1 MEQNGR
7 ILGDAAS
14 KEDITATLRHHES
27 LLKSMNAGAPA
38 AARDAIASR
47 IEILKQAICAKEPF
61 HVQLVKVQA
70 ALTRKEVAEKK
81 HSAVWTAREAA
92 DKADQHVLNLRQR
105 MAELTER
112 IYTDTD
118 TGMNEE
124 PWSCGEW
131 QDAGGSWS
139 GWQWHQPDGDV
150 QARAVGEITALG
162 MGVENLRG
170 AVLGLQQG
178 QVDVQAGMA
187 ARHGCGGCGF
197 AAGGCAS
204 DACGERPM
212 QAKSWTNVESV
223 GAGDTE
229 RDLQEGCGAK
239 SGASYCK
246 VPTNRGQRGRVDR
259 WRRGCGTA
267 AAANA
272 AAAAAGDAVCQIHVR
287 LLFHLSVLWSLGL

>member
-1 MEQNGR
+1 
-7 ILGDAAS
+7 
-14 KEDITATLRHHES
+14 
-27 LLKSMNAGAPA
+27 MNAGAPA

-47 IEILKQAICAKEPF
+47 IEFLKQAIYAKEPF
-61 HVQLVKVQA
+61 HVQLGKVQA
-70 ALTRKEVAEKK
+70 ALTRAEEVTEKK

-92 DKADQHVLNLRQR
+92 DKADQHELNLRQR

-139 GWQWHQPDGDV
+139 GWQWDQPDADV
-150 QARAVGEITALG
+150 QARAVGERTALG
-162 MGVENLRG
+162 TEVENLRG

-187 ARHGCGGCGF
+187 ALIGELRGM
-197 AAGGCAS
+197 AAAVAGLQ
-204 DACGERPM
+204 
-212 QAKSWTNVESV
+212 QAAVPATPVARSQCKQSPGPKSNQF
-223 GAGDTE
+223 GAGDIE
-229 RDLQEGCGAK
+229 RDVQEGSGAK

-259 WRRGCGTA
+259 WRRECGT

-272 AAAAAGDAVCQIHVR
+272 AAAAAGVPSSKNHYSYRPI
-287 LLFHLSVLWSLGL
+287 VLELI

>member
-1 MEQNGR
+1 
-7 ILGDAAS
+7 
-14 KEDITATLRHHES
+14 
-27 LLKSMNAGAPA
+27 MNAGAPA

-47 IEILKQAICAKEPF
+47 IEILKQAIYAKEPF

-70 ALTRKEVAEKK
+70 ALTRAEVAEKK

-131 QDAGGSWS
+131 QDAG
-139 GWQWHQPDGDV
+139 WQWHQPDGDV
-150 QARAVGEITALG
+150 QARAVGERTALG
-162 MGVENLRG
+162 MEVENLRG

-187 ARHGCGGCGF
+187 ALIGELRGMAAAVAGLQQAAVPATPVARSQCKHSPGPMSNQLELVTPRGTSERAAEQSPEHPVAKCQQIEDELI
-197 AAGGCAS
+197 AGGEDVAQQQQQ
-204 DACGERPM
+204 M
-212 QAKSWTNVESV
+212 QQLQQQ
-223 GAGDTE
+223 GARYVKFT
-229 RDLQEGCGAK
+229 
-239 SGASYCK
+239 
-246 VPTNRGQRGRVDR
+246 
-259 WRRGCGTA
+259 
-267 AAANA
+267 
-272 AAAAAGDAVCQIHVR
+272 
-287 LLFHLSVLWSLGL
+287 